1 MKLKPLKNSKKPNY
15 PTIELYINNPV
26 LLSKNVPENWLKNSC
41 VATSLATFI
50 LLGSPKIKVQ
60 ASCINTAIT
69 DKIDFVQ
76 NDTIKEV
83 IKDSVKIAP
92 IFAHGEGSG
101 STGCVVI
108 SPPVFISEIEAKE
121 LIFKRLKKEG
131 FNLKIEN
138 NDTIQFKSKQII
150 ETNFSFEEIKEY
162 PEINIVIKMDA
173 YDSLLNFAIIYV
185 SKDDYKN
192 FVDIENWSRWTV
204 KSYQTKKA
212 AELIRNGFIEN
223 GKTNAVVFYE
233 PLRTGNE
240 YTHRELMEF
249 ELKGENY
256 ESTERNL
263 SKQLLLDQVEDFIKW
278 IKQENIIIK

>member
-1 MKLKPLKNSKKPNY
+1 MKIKPVKKSKKPNY

-60 ASCINTAIT
+60 ASCINTEIT
-69 DKIDFVQ
+69 DKIDYNQ
-76 NDTIKEV
+76 NDSIKEI

-101 STGCVVI
+101 STGCVVM
-108 SPPVFISEIEAKE
+108 SPPVFISENEAKE

-138 NDTIQFKSKQII
+138 TDTIQFKSKQIDQ
-150 ETNFSFEEIKEY
+150 IKEY
-162 PEINIVIKMDA
+162 PEINFVIKMDA

-185 SKDDYKN
+185 SKEDYKN
-192 FVDIENWSRWTV
+192 FVDIENWSRWSV

-233 PLRTGNE
+233 PLRTGNK
-240 YTHRELMEF
+240 YTSRELMEL
-249 ELKGENY
+249 ELKGESY
-256 ESTERNL
+256 ELIERNF
-263 SKQLLLDQVEDFIKW
+263 SKQLLLEQVEDFIKW
-278 IKQENIIIK
+278 IKQENIKTE